1 MREPSLQKTTAL
13 SLALHISAL
22 LIALLLLR
30 QSSQFIM
37 PSPYVVSLVS
47 PEALKGKVTESRQ
60 SLETS
65 KPLRDTSVLK
75 DIPKQEMKKKDKKE
89 EELAKEKIAA
99 IAAKKK
105 VERLVR
111 LRSVISLKATVNNSK
126 DSSETA
132 PAHEGKGSLFDEYYA
147 KIRKEI
153 WQQWVFPDTGQK
165 DLETIISI
173 RIMKDGTISVQK
185 IEKSSGNPFFDRS
198 ALKALTKATP
208 LSPPP
213 YEMEI
218 GVKFYP

>member
-47 PEALKGKVTESRQ
+47 PEALKAKVTESRQ

-89 EELAKEKIAA
+89 EELAEEKIAA

>member
-89 EELAKEKIAA
+89 EELAEEKIAA

-111 LRSVISLKATVNNSK
+111 LRSVISLKATGNNSK

-173 RIMKDGTISVQK
+173 RIMKDGSISVQK
-185 IEKSSGNPFFDRS
+185 IEKSSGNSFFDRS
-198 ALKALTKATP
+198 ALKALTKANP

>member
-30 QSSQFIM
+30 QSSQFVM

-47 PEALKGKVTESRQ
+47 PEALKGKATESREGR
-60 SLETS
+60 ETS
-65 KPLRDTSVLK
+65 KPLRGTSVVK

-89 EELAKEKIAA
+89 EEIAEERIAA

-111 LRSVISLKATVNNSK
+111 LRSVISLAASGNNSK
-126 DSSETA
+126 DSSETT

-153 WQQWVFPDTGQK
+153 WQQWVFPDTGKK

-173 RIMKDGTISVQK
+173 RIMKDGTISIQK
-185 IEKSSGNPFFDRS
+185 MEKSSGNPFFDRS
-198 ALKALTKATP
+198 ALNALTKANP

>member
-47 PEALKGKVTESRQ
+47 PEALKAKVTESRQ

-89 EELAKEKIAA
+89 EELAEEKIAA

-111 LRSVISLKATVNNSK
+111 LRSVSSLKATVNNSK

>member
-22 LIALLLLR
+22 LIALLFLR
-30 QSSQFIM
+30 QSSQFMM

-47 PEALKGKVTESRQ
+47 PEALKGKVTESGESRV
-60 SLETS
+60 TS
-65 KPLRDTSVLK
+65 KPLRDTSVVK
-75 DIPKQEMKKKDKKE
+75 DIPKQEMKIKDKKAE
-89 EELAKEKIAA
+89 EITEEKIAA

-105 VERLVR
+105 VERLVQ
-111 LRSVISLKATVNNSK
+111 LRSVISLKASSNNSK
-126 DSSETA
+126 NSSETT
-132 PAHEGKGSLFDEYYA
+132 PAQEGKGSLFDEYYA

-165 DLETIISI
+165 DLEAIISI
-173 RIMKDGTISVQK
+173 RIMKDGTISIQK
-185 IEKSSGNPFFDRS
+185 IEKSSGNPFFDKS
-198 ALKALTKATP
+198 AIRALTKATP

>member
-30 QSSQFIM
+30 QSSQFVM

-47 PEALKGKVTESRQ
+47 PEALKGKVTESREGR
-60 SLETS
+60 ETS
-65 KPLRDTSVLK
+65 KTLRDTSVVK
-75 DIPKQEMKKKDKKE
+75 DIPKQEMKKKGKKE
-89 EELAKEKIAA
+89 EEIAEERIAA

-111 LRSVISLKATVNNSK
+111 LRSVISLAASGNNSK
-126 DSSETA
+126 DSSETT

-153 WQQWVFPDTGQK
+153 WQQWVFPDTGK

-173 RIMKDGTISVQK
+173 RILKDGTISIQK
-185 IEKSSGNPFFDRS
+185 MEKSSGNPFFDRS
-198 ALKALTKATP
+198 ALNALTKANP